1 MGGVVRFNSPFAKE
15 NTLTNLAVK
24 YDLETKSD
32 NDNVESVRA
41 AIAALTG
48 EVEKKS
54 ASFEEL
60 SERLAKL
67 EAKSNRPAGAA
78 NDNEPDAEK
87 KAFDDFLRKG
97 ILPAEQKAL
106 SVGTDTAGG
115 FTVPEQFVNELLRN
129 VTLFSPIRNYARVM
143 QIASAEA
150 KLPKRSGTLTAAW
163 VSETGARSASEPTYG
178 QVTLTPYE
186 AAVYTDVS
194 TQLIEDSA
202 FNIESE
208 LAFDFGEEFGRLE
221 GAAFVSGDGVGK
233 PSGITTNA
241 DIAQINSGN
250 AATFTG
256 DSLIDLFYSLKAPYR
271 TNAVFGMAAGSLAVA
286 RKLKTTDGVYVWQ
299 PSLAAGQPETILGRP
314 VIEIPDMPAVAAG
327 ALPIFFGDLSQ
338 GYRIAD
344 RISLSVLRDPYSQ
357 ATNGL
362 TRFHAR
368 RRVGGGVVKAEAI
381 KLMKIAA

>member
-1 MGGVVRFNSPFAKE
+1 M
-15 NTLTNLAVK
+15 TNLAVK
-24 YDLETKSD
+24 YNLETKSD

-60 SERLAKL
+60 SDRLAKL
-67 EAKSNRPAGAA
+67 EAKANRPAGAA

-97 ILPAEQKAL
+97 IMPAEQKAL

-129 VTLFSPIRNYARVM
+129 VTLFSPIRTYARVM
-143 QIASAEA
+143 QITSAEA
-150 KLPKRSGTLTAAW
+150 KLPKRTGTLTAAW

-202 FNIESE
+202 FDLESE

-233 PSGITTNA
+233 PAGITTNA

-256 DSLIDLFYSLKAPYR
+256 DSLIDLFYALKAPYR
-271 TNAVFGMAAGSLAVA
+271 ANAVFGMASTSLAVA

-299 PSLAAGQPETILGRP
+299 PALAAGQPETILGRP

-327 ALPIFFGDLSQ
+327 ALPVFFGDLGQ

-381 KLMKIAA
+381 KLMKISA